1 MRRAATAACGEV
13 LYRPLAI
20 PHLTAAVAANT
31 CASMRLY
38 ITTMTIH
45 TKALPDTYSKMESWR
60 ELQAC
65 HCLQV
70 EVSPLQKTLHFVLS
84 TTLPSLALNNSSG
97 SLRRTSH
104 PLLLNSGPYERSL
117 TET

>member
-1 MRRAATAACGEV
+1 M
-13 LYRPLAI
+13 
-20 PHLTAAVAANT
+20 TAAVAANT

-38 ITTMTIH
+38 ITTMTVH
-45 TKALPDTYSKMESWR
+45 TKALPDTYSKMELWR
-60 ELQAC
+60 ELLAK
-65 HCLQV
+65 V
-70 EVSPLQKTLHFVLS
+70 TS
-84 TTLPSLALNNSSG
+84 SLAMAKATPNKSERLLRHSNEPKDAKDESG

>member
-1 MRRAATAACGEV
+1 MRRAATAA
-13 LYRPLAI
+13 
-20 PHLTAAVAANT
+20 LTAADAANT

-38 ITTMTIH
+38 ITTTTFH
-45 TKALPDTYSKMESWR
+45 TKALPDTYSKMELWR

-84 TTLPSLALNNSSG
+84 TTLPSPALKNSYG